1 MADYGYQ
8 QKKANYSAKKGE
20 PKPTVTNPRT
30 ARARITG
37 VNASYKDL
45 SNVCR
50 NVRRKATDDA
60 IEFLQL
66 AAEKKK
72 AIWYGRHSTGKGHR
86 KELGGKIGGF
96 PIKSVKIV
104 LGVIEN
110 ALANANRLG
119 LGQTRVAHILANKQ
133 DTFPRMSP
141 KGRRIRHDYET
152 AIVEVVLEESQEKVA
167 DVKKEK
173 KDVAKKTDAPKKIEA
188 TSTGI
193 KAVDAPKAVEA
204 KKVEEKKNV
213 PATVPQN
220 AAVPQ
225 KV

>member
-8 QKKANYSAKKGE
+8 QKKRKYSSRKGE
-20 PKPTVTNPRT
+20 AIPAVAQIRT

-45 SNVCR
+45 ANVCR

-119 LGQTRVAHILANKQ
+119 LGATRVAHILANKQ

-152 AIVEVVLEESQEKVA
+152 AIVEVVLEESQEKA
-167 DVKKEK
+167 DTQK
-173 KDVAKKTDAPKKIEA
+173 KDTAKKAGAQKK
-188 TSTGI
+188 
-193 KAVDAPKAVEA
+193 VDAPKEVEVPKQAEGQKPIVAPPTPA
-204 KKVEEKKNV
+204 K
-213 PATVPQN
+213 Q
-220 AAVPQ
+220 
-225 KV
+225 